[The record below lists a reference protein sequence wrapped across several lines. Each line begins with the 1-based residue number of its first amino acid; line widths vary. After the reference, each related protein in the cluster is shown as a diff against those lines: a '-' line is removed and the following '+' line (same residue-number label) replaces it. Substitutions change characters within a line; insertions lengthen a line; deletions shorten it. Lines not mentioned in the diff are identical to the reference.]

1 MKKIYPVVVAA
12 IMDDQNRF
20 LLTKRK
26 SPKNE
31 WNKWQFPGGELEFG
45 ELIEEALKR
54 EIKEELGVEIE
65 VEKFIPKIFE
75 IRRKEDN
82 FHGLFFVYLSHLKN
96 PISQIVL
103 DDEASEYGWFSIDQ
117 IKELDGLVG
126 LKEITEEIKDFL
138 FNTKLIDKK

>member
-1 MKKIYPVVVAA
+1 MMKKIYPVVVAA
-12 IMDDQNRF
+12 IRDGHRF

-45 ELIEEALKR
+45 EFIEEALKR

-75 IRRKEDN
+75 IRRKKDN
-82 FHGLFFVYLSHLKN
+82 FHGLFFVYLCHLKN
-96 PISQIVL
+96 NNARVVL
-103 DDEASEYGWFSIDQ
+103 NNDASEYGWFSIEQ
-117 IKELDGLVG
+117 IKKLDGLVG
-126 LKEITEEIKDFL
+126 LKEIAEEID
-138 FNTKLIDKK
+138 KLLVKIS